1 MARTR
6 PWPRGWGS
14 TGSGCTPSGWVFR
27 TPRTA
32 AGSSSPASTRPT
44 SPAPRPSCA
53 PRPAHAPVSGLPGSL
68 ADFGPAP
75 LAWVV
80 VAGSLVPGEP
90 LVGHVLHRRFE
101 GRLRVDPGAR
111 RSFYR
116 RLLVL
121 EGGPAGLALV
131 VWLSVPDVGPRQA
144 GLAWPQ
150 HLPRPVTGA
159 VGVLVVGVIVLST
172 RAL

>member
-32 AGSSSPASTRPT
+32 AGSSSPASTRPI
-44 SPAPRPSCA
+44 SPARWPSCA
-53 PRPAHAPVSGLPGSL
+53 PRPDHGPVSGLPGSL
-68 ADFGPAP
+68 ADFGPAA
-75 LAWVV
+75 LASVV
-80 VAGSLVPGEP
+80 VAGSLALGEP

-121 EGGPAGLALV
+121 QGGVAV
-131 VWLSVPDVGPRQA
+131 VAFIVWVSEADVGA
-144 GLAWPQ
+144 GQVGLQWPQ
-150 HLPRPVTGA
+150 QWSGPVTG
-159 VGVLVVGVIVLST
+159 V
-172 RAL
+172 